1 MDLDWKEL
9 FKKAFIEQREQENN
23 IKRLQ
28 ELYGR
33 SLPASTILLAL
44 PPPQS
49 LIMAPP
55 LLPIP
60 GAPVNLNRGLENA
73 LLWYPFNGNA

>member
-1 MDLDWKEL
+1 METDWKEL
-9 FKKAFIEQREQENN
+9 FKKAYIEQKALKETFE
-23 IKRLQ
+23 RLQ
-28 ELYGR
+28 DLYGR

-60 GAPVNLNRGLENA
+60 ALPHFNHHHYENA
-73 LLWYPFNGNA
+73 LLWYPYNENA